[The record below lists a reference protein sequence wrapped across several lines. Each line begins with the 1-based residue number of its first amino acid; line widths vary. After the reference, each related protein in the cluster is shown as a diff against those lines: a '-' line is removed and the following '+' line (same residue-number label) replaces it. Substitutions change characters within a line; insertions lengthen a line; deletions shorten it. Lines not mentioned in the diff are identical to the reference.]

1 MTCMKRRTAPI
12 FPAILSVAPMLFTA
26 TTFAD
31 SPNSAAKRE
40 FDAVLRLNP
49 DAVHGEQIF
58 DTCAACHGDKGHGAS
73 DGSVPAIAGQDF
85 RVIVRELVMFRH
97 GGRSDPRMQHFT
109 DRTHLT
115 RGAQDI
121 ADVAAYVSQ
130 LQPSASKPIAHTARV
145 PSS

>member
-12 FPAILSVAPMLFTA
+12 FPAILSVAPLLFTA

-31 SPNSAAKRE
+31 SPNSAAERE
-40 FDAVLRLNP
+40 FAAVLRLKP

-58 DTCAACHGDKGHGAS
+58 DTCAACHGDNGHGAS
-73 DGSVPAIAGQDF
+73 DGSVPAIAGQNF

-130 LQPSASKPIAHTARV
+130 LQPSASTSNTSVNR
-145 PSS
+145 

>member
-1 MTCMKRRTAPI
+1 MKTRPTPI
-12 FPAILSVAPMLFTA
+12 FLATLSVASLLFTA
-26 TTFAD
+26 PTFAG
-31 SPNSAAKRE
+31 SPNSPAERE
-40 FDAVLRLNP
+40 FAAVLRLKP

-73 DGSVPAIAGQDF
+73 DGSVPAIAGQNF
-85 RVIVRELVMFRH
+85 RAVVRALVMFRH

-109 DRTHLT
+109 DRTHLS

-130 LQPSASKPIAHTARV
+130 LQPSASK
-145 PSS
+145 

>member
-12 FPAILSVAPMLFTA
+12 FPAILSVAPLLFTA

-31 SPNSAAKRE
+31 SPNSAAERE
-40 FDAVLRLNP
+40 FAAVLRLKP

-58 DTCAACHGDKGHGAS
+58 DTCAACHGDNGHGAS
-73 DGSVPAIAGQDF
+73 DGSVPAIAGQNF

-130 LQPSASKPIAHTARV
+130 SQPSASTSNTSVNR
-145 PSS
+145 

>member
-1 MTCMKRRTAPI
+1 MKRRPAPI
-12 FPAILSVAPMLFTA
+12 FLATLSVVPLLFA
-26 TTFAD
+26 AATFAD
-31 SPNSAAKRE
+31 SPNSPAERE
-40 FDAVLRLNP
+40 FNAVLRLKP

-58 DTCAACHGDKGHGAS
+58 DTCSACHGDKGHGAS
-73 DGSVPAIAGQDF
+73 DGSVPAIAGQNF

-109 DRTHLT
+109 DRTHLS